1 MGMDAARKLI
11 LDRIAD
17 LETDLKTAS
26 LAMKRNHAYLHQ
38 FIHRGVPAD
47 LKESDRKRLA
57 AFLKVDDEL
66 LRAVPIDLDSMDV
79 AHLTD
84 AARPNGPRMLPVLGY
99 VGAGAEVHMVDDNVK
114 GQGIDDIEA
123 PPGASARAVAVRVR
137 GDSMLPAY
145 HDGDHIVYDEQRRG
159 DDLARYIG
167 RECVVRLQDGRTFIK
182 TIGRGAVPGTWTLWS
197 YNAAPM
203 QDVLVEWAARVKWIE
218 RAG

>member
-1 MGMDAARKLI
+1 MTIPQMIHDIMDRTGWKQAEVASRLQVEQATVSRWMKGQDPRGSTRDAIRKL
-11 LDRIAD
+11 
-17 LETDLKTAS
+17 
-26 LAMKRNHAYLHQ
+26 H
-38 FIHRGVPAD
+38 
-47 LKESDRKRLA
+47 
-57 AFLKVDDEL
+57 
-66 LRAVPIDLDSMDV
+66 RAVVGGADLDSMDV
-79 AHLTD
+79 ASLALTPD
-84 AARPNGPRMLPVLGY
+84 AAPRTLPVLGY

-218 RAG
+218 RSG